1 MLPIQVQKAVMEPDV
16 FEEDVARKVSEE
28 EWETDSREVDG
39 ERKIDHG
46 AFHKALFELGEPDRL
61 QPWCL
66 TLGRVLRLTVL
77 CLVAD
82 IWTPEIC
89 ADSYAAF
96 LWRL

>member
-1 MLPIQVQKAVMEPDV
+1 MTNVVSPSKDDPCVPLPIQVQKAVMEPDV

-61 QPWCL
+61 QP
-66 TLGRVLRLTVL
+66 
-77 CLVAD
+77 
-82 IWTPEIC
+82 
-89 ADSYAAF
+89 
-96 LWRL
+96 

>member
-1 MLPIQVQKAVMEPDV
+1 MELDV

-61 QPWCL
+61 QP
-66 TLGRVLRLTVL
+66 
-77 CLVAD
+77 
-82 IWTPEIC
+82 
-89 ADSYAAF
+89 
-96 LWRL
+96 